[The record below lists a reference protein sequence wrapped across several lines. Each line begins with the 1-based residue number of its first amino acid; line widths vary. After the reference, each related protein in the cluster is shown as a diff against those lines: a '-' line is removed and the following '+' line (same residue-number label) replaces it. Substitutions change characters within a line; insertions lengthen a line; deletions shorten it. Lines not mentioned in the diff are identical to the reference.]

1 MGKIKIQN
9 ELIEFK
15 EKELKVDDLLFWE
28 ENPRVYSILR
38 MHTGGE
44 EPTQK
49 EIEDIMIQ
57 KCANVKELR
66 SSIKANGGL
75 THPIFVR
82 KNVVIEGNS
91 RLAAYR
97 LLCRSDKLTW
107 AKIRCNVLPDDIS
120 DDLVFALIGSIHING
135 VTEWTPFEQAGYL
148 FRHLQKSKKPIEAIC
163 KECGL
168 TPAKARL

>member
-1 MGKIKIQN
+1 MGKINIQN
-9 ELIEFK
+9 EIIEYK
-15 EKELKVDDLLFWE
+15 EKELKVDDLLFWA

-66 SSIKANGGL
+66 YSIKANGGL

-82 KNVVIEGNS
+82 KNIVIEGEQPPCS
-91 RLAAYR
+91 
-97 LLCRSDKLTW
+97 
-107 AKIRCNVLPDDIS
+107 IS
-120 DDLVFALIGSIHING
+120 
-135 VTEWTPFEQAGYL
+135 VTL
-148 FRHLQKSKKPIEAIC
+148 SHR
-163 KECGL
+163 
-168 TPAKARL
+168 

>member
-49 EIEDIMIQ
+49 EIEDYAHVSHPTIVGIVTRMEQSGFLSTCTDPSDKRNKVVRLTDKAKDINLEIRRSIDNGER
-57 KCANVKELR
+57 AMLR
-66 SSIKANGGL
+66 SFSEEE
-75 THPIFVR
+75 V
-82 KNVVIEGNS
+82 
-91 RLAAYR
+91 
-97 LLCRSDKLTW
+97 
-107 AKIRCNVLPDDIS
+107 
-120 DDLVFALIGSIHING
+120 
-135 VTEWTPFEQAGYL
+135 EQLRGYL
-148 FRHLQKSKKPIEAIC
+148 IRICDNLDIDSSPGCKPESGAKKE
-163 KECGL
+163 KRE
-168 TPAKARL
+168 